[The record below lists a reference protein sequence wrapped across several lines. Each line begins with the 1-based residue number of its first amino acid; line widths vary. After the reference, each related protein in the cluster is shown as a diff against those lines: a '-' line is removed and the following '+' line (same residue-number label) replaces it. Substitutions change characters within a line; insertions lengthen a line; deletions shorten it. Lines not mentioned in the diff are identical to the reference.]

1 VLDDVRALSRSLDS
15 LSVLMPDVAELEAV
29 RAERRRALERL
40 VARLGEL
47 RAHLARM
54 HRRAGEEDG
63 RVPAAVAERLR
74 TASSVLLEAHWLAC
88 RATQR
93 GRTATRLL
101 DALECEGE
109 RLERSADALRDLGL
123 VAGALVA
130 GRARVA

>member
-1 VLDDVRALSRSLDS
+1 VLDEVRALSRSLDS
-15 LSVLMPDVAELEAV
+15 LSALMPEAAEREAA

-47 RAHLARM
+47 RTHLGRL

-63 RVPAAVAERLR
+63 RVPAVVAERLR
-74 TASSVLLEAHWLAC
+74 AANSVLLEAHWLAC

-93 GRTATRLL
+93 GRTAARLL
-101 DALECEGE
+101 GALESEGE

-123 VAGALVA
+123 EAGSLVA
-130 GRARVA
+130 GRALVA